1 MVNPKE
7 RRASV
12 WRRPVIAA
20 ATAASLAIGGA
31 AVATIAFTQH
41 AGPQGDGT
49 AVTPAGWKVTPAGE
63 QKAAGYFPANAVLS
77 PDGKALLV
85 PNIVKNANNK
95 QTIQVM
101 EVKDGDL
108 LQELELDNSNG
119 AVPQGVAPGLVFSH
133 DGKQVFLATANKNS
147 ILVLDWD
154 ASAQKLSVNRS
165 LKLPAGSYPQTV
177 AVSQDGKT
185 VYATGQLS
193 RQLIA
198 VDVATGQTKQAAVG
212 SYPYGVVLAENGRT
226 AYVSNQGGNTLSVF
240 DVDGLNLTAKPEITV
255 GTHPNTL
262 VMDKVGH
269 RLFASNGDSDTVSV
283 IDPSQNKVSAT
294 ISLAPYKG
302 APSGTQ
308 PTNLA
313 LSADANTMYVTGGGN
328 NDVSVVDLS
337 PTGAFGKIKGLIPT
351 GWYPTGVQPSPDG
364 KKLLVTSAKGLGT
377 GPNTGTDPSNP
388 NNHPYIEGQLKGY
401 VSLVDTPNTEQLDKY
416 TQQVR
421 SNNGFDKGDDGGRGS
436 QSGQGN
442 QGQRSPETIVP
453 RRPGEDSPI
462 KHVIYVVKEN
472 RTYDQVF
479 GDMGKGNGDPSQAIF
494 GKDVTP
500 NHHKLADQFVTLD
513 NFYANGEVS
522 QNGWQWATQAS
533 SNPYNETGTA
543 QGYAGNGSQYDSEGY
558 HPDVAAAGPDPSHAY
573 LWDKLAQNKIP
584 FRNYGQFV
592 VPSGSIASNEAVKCT
607 AGSFCAHDP
616 LLDANTAHNF
626 PWFDMG
632 VSDQHRFD
640 LWNQEFQQYKA
651 NDNLP
656 SMQFIDLPRDHTA
669 GGGTAKQLVA
679 DNDLALGKIVDQV
692 SHSQFWKSTAIFVVE
707 DDAQGG
713 PDHVDAHRTVAEVIS
728 PYTQTGSVDS
738 HFYSQV
744 SMLRTMEL
752 FLGVSPMSQYDAAAL
767 PMIYSFTNKPNF
779 AAYDAVAAPSVSASM
794 DSTVLKPGSQVT
806 VTGKVTNGGATTLK
820 DAKASLGAPAGW
832 TVTPSAAAPL
842 DPIAAGASAT
852 VSWKVDVPANATPG
866 QELLSVKADYPI
878 DGRMTGTQQATIAAV
893 IPDPRVA
900 TIPQAFVANFS
911 SGTVSAVDLSTGK
924 SLAEIPVGA
933 GPGTVVTSPDKTKVF
948 VANQN
953 SNSVTEIDVASD
965 AVIATIPTGKVPAG
979 LAVSPDSKTLWV
991 ADYSDNAVEP
1001 VDVASGTAGAKIA
1014 VGAGPENLGISP
1026 DGSTLVVANKNG
1038 NSVSLVDTA
1047 ARTAKAPIAAGQQP
1061 FGVAVTADGKT
1072 AFISNMGSNDIT
1084 PIDLASG
1091 SARKAIPAGTTPFN
1105 VLLSR
1110 DGATLYVADT
1120 GANTVT
1126 PIDVAT
1132 ETAKAPFAA
1141 GQALTAVALGADDA
1155 IIYVTSAGTGQL
1167 IPITTAT
1174 GAAGTPIKVGSYPI
1188 SVAYAAPVGSA
1199 AGAAASSTT
1208 AAPGSQAPGSQAPGS
1223 QAPAAAAPVTM
1234 SSASLTPA
1242 VNRSLVMTEEEMS
1255 GHPDQADP
1263 DALNR
1268 ELWKAV
1274 RGEDSEMPAPQHN
1287 LFGALQTVDTDG

>member
-1 MVNPKE
+1 MVNPKD

-12 WRRPVIAA
+12 WRRPVVAV
-20 ATAASLAIGGA
+20 ATAAALVIGGGA
-31 AVATIAFTQH
+31 AVAGIALNQH

-49 AVTPAGWKVTPAGE
+49 AFTPAGWKVTPAGQ
-63 QKAAGYFPANAVLS
+63 QKAAGFFPANAVLS

-95 QTIQVM
+95 QTVQVI
-101 EVKDGDL
+101 EVKDGDV
-108 LQELELDNSNG
+108 LQELELDNSNS
-119 AVPQGVAPGLVFSH
+119 AVPQGVAPGLAFSH
-133 DGKQVFLATANKNS
+133 DGKQVFLATANKNA

-177 AVSQDGKT
+177 AVSQDDKT

-212 SYPYGVVLAENGRT
+212 SYPYGVVLSEDGHT

-240 DVDGLNLTAKPEITV
+240 AVDGLALAPKPEITV
-255 GTHPNTL
+255 GTHPNSL
-262 VMDKVGH
+262 VVDKVGH
-269 RLFASNGDSDTVSV
+269 RIFASNGDSDTVSL
-283 IDPSQNKVSAT
+283 IDPAQNKVTAT
-294 ISLAPYKG
+294 IPLAPYKG

-313 LSADANTMYVTGGGN
+313 LSPDAKTMYVTGGGN

-337 PTGAFGKIKGLIPT
+337 SQENFGKIKGLIPT
-351 GWYPTGVQPSPDG
+351 GWYPTGVQSSQDG

-377 GPNTGTDPSNP
+377 GPNKGTDPSNS

-401 VSLVDTPNTEQLDKY
+401 VSIVDTPDAKQLDTY

-421 SNNGFDKGDDGGRGS
+421 SNNGFDKSHDGGQRGS
-436 QSGQGN
+436 DEGDQGDNN
-442 QGQRSPETIVP
+442 QNQDEQKTIVP

-462 KHVIYVVKEN
+462 NHVIYVVKEN

-479 GDMGKGNGDPSQAIF
+479 GDMGKGNGDPSLAIF

-558 HPDVAAAGPDPSHAY
+558 HPDVAAAGPDSAHAY

-592 VPSGSIASNEAVKCT
+592 VPAGSIASNETVKCA

-640 LWNQEFQQYKA
+640 LWDQEFQQYKA

-656 SMQFIDLPRDHTA
+656 AMQFIDLPRDHTA

-679 DNDLALGKIVDQV
+679 DNDLALGKIVDEV

-728 PYTQTGSVDS
+728 PYTQTGIVDS

-752 FLGVSPMSQYDAAAL
+752 FLGVAPMSQYDAAAL
-767 PMIYSFTNKPNF
+767 PMIYSFSNKPNF
-779 AAYDAVAAPSVSASM
+779 AAYDAVAAPAVSASM
-794 DSTVLKPGSQVT
+794 ASTVLKPGTQVT
-806 VTGKVTNGGATTLK
+806 VTGKVTNSANTELKGAT
-820 DAKASLGAPAGW
+820 ASLSAPAGW
-832 TVTPSAAAPL
+832 NVTPSSATPL
-842 DPIAAGASAT
+842 GTIAAGASAT
-852 VSWKVDVPANATPG
+852 VSWKVDVPANAAQG
-866 QELLSVKADYPI
+866 QQLLTVKADYPI
-878 DGRMTGTQQATIAAV
+878 DGRMTGTQQATVATV

-911 SGTVSAVDLSTGK
+911 SNTVSAVDLSTGK

-933 GPGTVVTSPDKTKVF
+933 GPGMVVTSPDKTKAF

-979 LAVSPDSKTLWV
+979 LAVSPNSKTLWV
-991 ADYSDNAVEP
+991 ADYSDNAVQP
-1001 VDVASGTAGAKIA
+1001 VDVATGVAGAKIA
-1014 VGAGPENLGISP
+1014 VGAGPENLGITP

-1072 AFISNMGSNDIT
+1072 AFVSNMGSNDVT
-1084 PIDLASG
+1084 PIDLTSG
-1091 SARKAIPAGTTPFN
+1091 AARKPIPAGSTPFN

-1120 GANTVT
+1120 GGNTVT

-1132 ETAKAPFAA
+1132 ETAKPAFTT
-1141 GQALTAVALGADDA
+1141 GQALTAVALGADDTTVYA
-1155 IIYVTSAGTGQL
+1155 TSAGTGQL
-1167 IPITTAT
+1167 IPINTAT
-1174 GAAGTPIKVGSYPI
+1174 GAAGAPIKVGSYPI
-1188 SVAYAAPVGSA
+1188 SVAYAAP
-1199 AGAAASSTT
+1199 AGAASTT
-1208 AAPGSQAPGSQAPGS
+1208 AAPGSQTPGA
-1223 QAPAAAAPVTM
+1223 QAPASAAPVTM
-1234 SSASLTPA
+1234 SSPPLTPA

-1263 DALNR
+1263 DKLNR

-1274 RGEDSEMPAPQHN
+1274 RGQDSEMPAPQHN
-1287 LFGALQTVDTDG
+1287 LFGALQTVDADG

>member
-1 MVNPKE
+1 MDNPRE

-12 WRRPVIAA
+12 WRRPVVVI
-20 ATAASLAIGGA
+20 ATATALAIGGGA
-31 AVATIAFTQH
+31 AAAAIAFTQH

-49 AVTPAGWKVTPAGE
+49 AITPAGWNVTPAGV

-95 QTIQVM
+95 QTVQVM
-101 EVKDGDL
+101 EVKDDDI

-119 AVPQGVAPGLVFSH
+119 SVPQGVAPGLAFSH
-133 DGKQVFLATANKNS
+133 DGKQVFLATANKNA

-165 LKLPAGSYPQTV
+165 LKLPSGSYPQTV
-177 AVSQDGKT
+177 AVSQDDKT

-198 VDVATGQTKQAAVG
+198 VDVATGQTKQEAVG
-212 SYPYGVVLAENGRT
+212 SYPYGVVLSEDGHT

-240 DVDGLNLTAKPEITV
+240 AVDGLTLAPKPGIPV
-255 GTHPNTL
+255 GTHPNSL
-262 VMDKVGH
+262 VVDKVGH
-269 RLFASNGDSDTVSV
+269 RIFASNGDSDTVSL
-283 IDPSQNKVSAT
+283 IDPAQNKVTAT

-313 LSADANTMYVTGGGN
+313 LSPDAKTMYVASGGN

-337 PTGAFGKIKGLIPT
+337 SNENFGKIKGMIPT

-377 GPNTGTDPSNP
+377 GPNKGTDPANP
-388 NNHPYIEGQLKGY
+388 NNHPYIEGQLKGF
-401 VSLVDTPNTEQLDKY
+401 VSIVDTPDSKQLDTY
-416 TQQVR
+416 TRQVR
-421 SNNGFDKGDDGGRGS
+421 ANNGFDKAQDGGQGGDNQDQGS
-436 QSGQGN
+436 QK
-442 QGQRSPETIVP
+442 TIVP

-479 GDMGKGNGDPSQAIF
+479 GDMGKGNGDPSLAIF

-533 SNPYNETGTA
+533 SNGYNETATA

-573 LWDKLAQNKIP
+573 LWDKLAQNNIP

-592 VPSGSIASNEAVKCT
+592 VPAGDIASSETVKC
-607 AGSFCAHDP
+607 AAASFCAHDP

-640 LWNQEFQQYKA
+640 LWDQEFQQYKA
-651 NDNLP
+651 NNNLP
-656 SMQFIDLPRDHTA
+656 AMQFIDLPRDHTA
-669 GGGTAKQLVA
+669 GGGTATQLVA

-728 PYTQTGSVDS
+728 PYTQTGTVDS

-779 AAYDAVAAPSVSASM
+779 AAYDAVAAPTVSASM
-794 DSTVLKPGSQVT
+794 ASTILKPGTQVT
-806 VTGKVTNGGATTLK
+806 VTGKVTNSASTALK
-820 DAKASLGAPAGW
+820 DAQASLSAPTGW
-832 TVTPSAAAPL
+832 NVTPSSATPL
-842 DPIAAGASAT
+842 DAIAAGASAT
-852 VSWKVDVPANATPG
+852 VSWKIDVPANAVPG
-866 QELLSVKADYPI
+866 QQLLTVKADYPI

-911 SGTVSAVDLSTGK
+911 SNTVSAVDLSTGK
-924 SLAEIPVGA
+924 SLADIPVGA
-933 GPGTVVTSPDKTKVF
+933 GPGTVVTSPDKSKVF

-953 SNSVTEIDVASD
+953 ANTVTEIDVASD

-991 ADYSDNAVEP
+991 ADYSDNAVQP
-1001 VDVASGTAGAKIA
+1001 VDIGSGAAGAKIA
-1014 VGAGPENLGISP
+1014 VGAGPENLGITP
-1026 DGSTLVVANKNG
+1026 DGSTLVVANKSG
-1038 NSVSLVDTA
+1038 NSVSLVDTT
-1047 ARTAKAPIAAGQQP
+1047 ARTAKAPVAAGQQP
-1061 FGVAVTADGKT
+1061 FGVAVTSDGKT
-1072 AFISNMGSNDIT
+1072 AFVSNMGSNDIT

-1091 SARKAIPAGTTPFN
+1091 AARTPIPAGPSPFN
-1105 VLLSR
+1105 LLLSR
-1110 DGATLYVADT
+1110 DGATLYVANT
-1120 GANTVT
+1120 GGNTVT

-1132 ETAKAPFAA
+1132 ETAKPAITA
-1141 GQALTAVALGADDA
+1141 GQAMTGVALGADDA
-1155 IIYVTSAGTGQL
+1155 TVYATSAGTGQL
-1167 IPITTAT
+1167 IPINTAT
-1174 GAAGTPIKVGSYPI
+1174 GTVGTPIKVGSYPI
-1188 SVAYAAPVGSA
+1188 SVTYAAP
-1199 AGAAASSTT
+1199 AGGTASPT
-1208 AAPGSQAPGSQAPGS
+1208 AVPGTQAPGTQAPGT
-1223 QAPAAAAPVTM
+1223 AAPVTM
-1234 SSASLTPA
+1234 SSAPLTPA
-1242 VNRSLVMTEEEMS
+1242 VNRSLVMTEGEMS
-1255 GHPDQADP
+1255 GHPDQANP
-1263 DALNR
+1263 DKLNR
-1268 ELWKAV
+1268 ELWQAV
-1274 RGEDSEMPAPQHN
+1274 RGQDSEMPAPQHN